1 MKKTPEQTVA
11 AIVAKSAPAGQ
22 SLVQCPIHKCNTVYY
37 DGALGYESF
46 ICPVCRWDINDPP
59 PKAQNIPIKF
69 HPQTPGGDDIE
80 KLREQSEAGVEGM
93 LHLAE
98 KNKVLRTRI
107 AKLEMGLYGIQDYA
121 KLMKG
126 TDAERIKY
134 LASQALENI

>member
-59 PKAQNIPIKF
+59 PKAQSIPISF
-69 HPQTPGGDDIE
+69 QPQTPGDD
-80 KLREQSEAGVEGM
+80 AGMVEM
-93 LHLAE
+93 Q
-98 KNKVLRTRI
+98 NLRTRI
-107 AKLEMGLYGIQDYA
+107 AKLEGVIFGIQDYA

-134 LASQALENI
+134 LASQALESI